1 MVPAH
6 SCLTWRREYNPQQKK
21 TKPMNPIKNNRL
33 QLRLYEI
40 IFKSDTPAGRRFD
53 IALLAVI
60 LSSVLV
66 VILESVSALHLR
78 YGLAFRVAEWI
89 FTGLFTLELLL
100 RLWVV
105 PRPGR
110 YLFSFLGMVDVLSV
124 LPTYISLLLP
134 GAQYFM
140 VIRVLRLLRIGRIF
154 KLTHFLNEGHILTTA
169 LRASAHKIMV
179 FIGTVLTLVVII
191 GSVMYVV
198 EGGENG
204 FTSIPKSI
212 YWAIVT
218 MTTVGYGDIA
228 PQTPLGQ
235 VLAAMVMLLGY
246 GIIAIPTGI
255 VTVEMA
261 NATRKPLHHRVC
273 PNCLKENHEFGASY
287 CSACGTALEADL
299 F

>member
-1 MVPAH
+1 M
-6 SCLTWRREYNPQQKK
+6 TQD
-21 TKPMNPIKNNRL
+21 KNNRL
-33 QLRLYEI
+33 RLRLYEI
-40 IFKSDTPAGRRFD
+40 IFKSDTPAGKLFD
-53 IALLAVI
+53 TALLAVI
-60 LSSVLV
+60 LLSVLV
-66 VILESVSALHLR
+66 VMLESVGAINLQ
-78 YGLAFRVAEWI
+78 YGTAFRVAEWV

-105 PRPGR
+105 PRPLG
-110 YLFSFLGMVDVLSV
+110 YLFSSLGIIDLLSV
-124 LPTYISLLLP
+124 LPTYISLLVP

-140 VIRVLRLLRIGRIF
+140 VIRILRLLRIARIF
-154 KLTHFLNEGHILTTA
+154 KLSHFLVESQVLKTA
-169 LRASAHKIMV
+169 LRASVHKITV

-198 EGGENG
+198 EGGQNG

-218 MTTVGYGDIA
+218 LTTVGYGDIA
-228 PQTPLGQ
+228 PQTTLGQ
-235 VLAAMVMLLGY
+235 VLAGMVMLLGY

-273 PNCLKENHEFGASY
+273 PNCLKEDHEYGANF
-287 CSACGTALEADL
+287 CSACGTSLAATLL
-299 F
+299 